1 MRETAVTILLVGA
14 LGAMLLPLPPVA
26 LDIFLTGNLLFALS
40 LLVIALYLSDTL
52 KLSALPTLL
61 LVTTLFRVAL
71 GVATTRSILSKG
83 EAGHAVEAFGS
94 LVMQGSVIV
103 GLVVFSIITLVQF
116 LVIAKGAERVAE
128 VSARFSLDAMP
139 GRQMSIDADVRT
151 GMIDPD
157 TARKKRVELQTE
169 SRFYGAL
176 DGAMKFIK
184 GDAIAG
190 IVIVIVNIIGG
201 LAVGILRDGLPIE
214 LAVQKFTLL
223 SVGEGLISQIP
234 ALLNALAAGLVVTR
248 VSREDGSSLAN
259 ELVSQLGQ
267 FNKVKVVAGFSALG
281 LALMPG
287 MPTWVLVFTGL
298 ALFITAGFTSA
309 REAHE
314 IKNKVVVFQ
323 PKVTPLLLV
332 VVPVKSPV
340 QGLSLSL
347 EKARQRIFEEWGILF
362 TPVQVALKDVD
373 KVELQFR
380 GVSIAR
386 YEPTHDSPAL
396 IEESL
401 VNLIRE
407 SPDEF
412 IDDIAAR
419 RIIDFYEANSPD
431 GVRRMLPEDLNFSKV
446 TQVFRMLV
454 SEGVPLKNVDLMLQA
469 FCEHGKRDIH
479 ARSLLIEVRFALRRP
494 ISYKLLEEREKL
506 SVVSLDPAVD
516 VSIHEA
522 LNQDGYIP
530 SSIFESISR
539 GLSQDQVLLTSR
551 NIRLT
556 VREFLIARG
565 IKNPVLAHDELVV
578 PFEMFGYIG
587 GEEDEA
593 IAA

>member
-1 MRETAVTILLVGA
+1 MKETAVTILLVGA

-71 GVATTRSILSKG
+71 GVATTRAILSKG

-151 GMIDPD
+151 GMLDPD
-157 TARKKRVELQTE
+157 TARKKRLELQTE

-248 VSREDGSSLAN
+248 VSREDGSSLAD

-267 FNKVKVVAGFSALG
+267 FNKVKVVAGFAAFG

-287 MPTWVLVFTGL
+287 MPSWVLVFTGL
-298 ALFITAGFTSA
+298 GLFLTAGFKSA
-309 REAHE
+309 RDAQDV
-314 IKNKVVVFQ
+314 KNKIVVFQ

-347 EKARQRIFEEWGILF
+347 EKARQKVFEEWGILL
-362 TPVQVALKDVD
+362 TPIQVALKDAE
-373 KVELQFR
+373 KVELQYR
-380 GVSIAR
+380 GVSVSR
-386 YEPTHDSPAL
+386 FEPNSESPSK
-396 IEESL
+396 IEEAL
-401 VNLIRE
+401 VRLIKD

-419 RIIDFYEANSPD
+419 RVIDFYEANSPD
-431 GVRRMLPEDLNFSKV
+431 GVRRLLPEDLNFSKV

-454 SEGVPLKNVDLMLQA
+454 AEGIPLKNVDLMLQA
-469 FCEHGKRDIH
+469 FCEFGKRDIH
-479 ARSLLIEVRFALRRP
+479 PRSLLIEVRHALRRP
-494 ISYKLLEEREKL
+494 ICYKLLEDREKL
-506 SVVSLDPAVD
+506 SVMSLDPSVD
-516 VSIHEA
+516 VTIHES

-530 SSIFESISR
+530 GEIFESISKE
-539 GLSQDQVLLTSR
+539 LSPDHILLTSR

-556 VREFLIARG
+556 VREYLQARG
-565 IKNPVLAHDELVV
+565 IKNPVLAHDEVV
-578 PFEMFGYIG
+578 VEFDMVGYVG
-587 GEEDEA
+587 GEDEA
-593 IAA
+593 LAA

>member
-26 LDIFLTGNLLFALS
+26 LDVFLTGNLLFAMS

-71 GVATTRSILSKG
+71 GVATTRSILSTG

-151 GMIDPD
+151 GMLDPE
-157 TARKKRVELQTE
+157 TARRKRIELQTE

-201 LAVGILRDGLPIE
+201 LAVGMLRDGLPIE
-214 LAVQKFTLL
+214 LSVQKYTLL

-248 VSREDGSSLAN
+248 VSREDGSSLAD

-267 FNKVKVVAGFSALG
+267 FNRVKVVAGFASFG

-287 MPTWVLVFTGL
+287 MPTWILVLAGMGL
-298 ALFITAGFTSA
+298 FLTAGLTSA
-309 REAHE
+309 REAQE
-314 IKNKVVVFQ
+314 IKSKVVAFQ
-323 PKVTPLLLV
+323 PEVTPLLLV
-332 VVPVKSPV
+332 AVPIKSPV
-340 QGLSLSL
+340 QGLALSL
-347 EKARQRIFEEWGILF
+347 ERARQRVFDEWGILL
-362 TPVQVALKDVD
+362 TPVQVALKEIE
-373 KVELQFR
+373 KVELRYR
-380 GVSIAR
+380 GVSVYR
-386 YEPTHDSPAL
+386 TEPNNEAPSQ

-401 VNLIRE
+401 VRLVRE

-419 RIIDFYEANSPD
+419 RIIDFFESNSPD
-431 GVRRMLPEDLNFSKV
+431 GVRRSLPEELNFSKV

-454 SEGVPLKNVDLMLQA
+454 SEGIPLKNVDLMLQA
-469 FCEHGKRDIH
+469 FSEFGKRDSH
-479 ARSLLIEVRFALRRP
+479 PRTLLIEVRNALRRT
-494 ISYKLLEEREKL
+494 ICYKLLEDREKL
-506 SVVSLDPAVD
+506 KVVSLDPEVD
-516 VSIHEA
+516 VSIHESI
-522 LNQDGYIP
+522 NQDGYV
-530 SSIFESISR
+530 SGEIFDRISLEPDHILVTSR
-539 GLSQDQVLLTSR
+539 G
-551 NIRLT
+551 IRLT
-556 VREFLIARG
+556 VREFLAVRG
-565 IKNPVLAHDELVV
+565 VKNPVLAHDELVV
-578 PFEMFGYIG
+578 PFEMIGYVG
-587 GEEDEA
+587 GENEA
-593 IAA
+593 LAA